1 MKFFDTALKIEFE
14 LCEGE
19 NLAFLQEFNQISNS
33 AVSKWK
39 KLANKVNF
47 SEGEELLFNLL
58 LSLKDD
64 FIKLEDKIY
73 QKNSFLSLKKESK
86 ISGIAFDGIRLND
99 ECLQEEA
106 LYYARIEI
114 NHQNISFFF
123 KALNSTQALITQMK
137 KEDKNSYDIFVVE
150 MQRQMI
156 NATKGQNNE

>member
-1 MKFFDTALKIEFE
+1 M
-14 LCEGE
+14 
-19 NLAFLQEFNQISNS
+19 
-33 AVSKWK
+33 
-39 KLANKVNF
+39 
-47 SEGEELLFNLL
+47 
-58 LSLKDD
+58 
-64 FIKLEDKIY
+64 
-73 QKNSFLSLKKESK
+73 SLKKESK